1 MAFFMG
7 IIKGK
12 NGVYKARKKVPRG
25 YEEKA
30 AIAAGSE
37 RPRLSWLTRS
47 LGTKDRKEAAVLAKP
62 VMIEFDA
69 ILARA
74 KAADVQVVKT
84 AVTPAL
90 IKEIAAFHYAT
101 ILAEDEDV
109 RIEGDGS
116 EE

>member
-1 MAFFMG
+1 MVSMAFFMG

-47 LGTKDRKEAAVLAKP
+47 RGTKDRKEGEVRDRVQEKTRYCYNKSCVLSSCLTR
-62 VMIEFDA
+62 ITT
-69 ILARA
+69 LN
-74 KAADVQVVKT
+74 T
-84 AVTPAL
+84 
-90 IKEIAAFHYAT
+90 KEC
-101 ILAEDEDV
+101 
-109 RIEGDGS
+109 
-116 EE
+116 